1 MRGYN
6 VDVGVVTANGK
17 NSDGKSIRKQLEV
30 DFVCNFGSDR
40 YYIQVAPLNLDTE
53 EKRNQ
58 ELASL
63 RQIDDDFKKVVIVG
77 GQSISYQNDEGI
89 IFINIFDFMMNR
101 GDFKI

>member
-17 NSDGKSIRKQLEV
+17 NSDGTSITKQLEV

-77 GQSISYQNDEGI
+77 GQSITYQNDEGI